1 MPLSPALR
9 KDIGNIRKT
18 VLQDRNFS
26 AAKTLIETLLADQK
40 QTQTYTD
47 EEIDLLN
54 HALVHLES
62 VLTEPDQAVQFGKL
76 GRILNEDT
84 EKVA

>member
-26 AAKTLIETLLADQK
+26 TAKTLIETLLADQK

-54 HALVHLES
+54 HALVHLDS
-62 VLTEPDQAVQFGKL
+62 IITQADEVQFGKV